1 MSRRTN
7 TLGGAVCHSVSV
19 PEFEKRSSNSEK
31 RLLSYL
37 SGADGPGESGGARR
51 RPEETGGGAGRP
63 AGRALRSP
71 GLARRRVTRSPG
83 GLSLKH
89 WRAGGEAHQSGGC
102 CGGAQAPRPARMTRR
117 WSAGV
122 PWRATGGARRLAPAG
137 VSHYSGVA
145 ENKSGIPGDVPQSLG
160 EVPLSQVKSRAM
172 KWRFRSGTR
181 IRHSVFLNRFQR

>member
-37 SGADGPGESGGARR
+37 SGADGPGEGGGARR
-51 RPEETGGGAGRP
+51 RPEETGGGARRP
-63 AGRALRSP
+63 AWRALWSP

-83 GLSLKH
+83 GLCLKH

-122 PWRATGGARRLAPAG
+122 PWRATGGARRLAPAE
-137 VSHYSGVA
+137 VSHSGVA

-160 EVPLSQVKSRAM
+160 EVPLSQLM